1 MENRKDTRRMPPR
14 YEPGHRKGPGDLQGA
29 SVGPLVLG
37 GEDKRDE
44 TTMEEMRREHEV
56 HSGEPREN

>member
-1 MENRKDTRRMPPR
+1 MPPR

-37 GEDKRDE
+37 VEDKRDE
-44 TTMEEMRREHEV
+44 TRMEEMRREHEV
-56 HSGEPREN
+56 HSGEPWEN